1 MHEARVRDSDLLALS
16 PWKLPHSSKEVPA
29 NKNKLLKLTALYCS
43 WSILITSLP
52 LASLWG
58 TLRGRVLK
66 FFDDTQRSGVLWSVS
81 RFPHGTEHQP
91 TWEGG
96 PVPTATQQLWEKEW
110 HLLRI
115 EGGKPTL
122 SKNILTFSQTTLV
135 TYFRCS
141 LEKIHEE
148 NVQSYLS
155 MQTIREIWIH

>member
-1 MHEARVRDSDLLALS
+1 MQTKSEAPTLVCRDSAWVLHLGSVTHWQCTRQESETVTCSLCH
-16 PWKLPHSSKEVPA
+16 LGSSRTAVKRA
-29 NKNKLLKLTALYCS
+29 QLLLKLAALYCS

-52 LASLWG
+52 LAALWG
-58 TLRGRVLK
+58 TLRGRVLQ

-81 RFPHGTEHQP
+81 WFPHGTEHQP

-122 SKNILTFSQTTLV
+122 SKNILTFSQTFSHILDA
-135 TYFRCS
+135 R
-141 LEKIHEE
+141 
-148 NVQSYLS
+148 
-155 MQTIREIWIH
+155 